1 MSLETLQQ
9 HGTDY
14 NSNFT
19 NQDFESDYHLHMS
32 L

>member
-1 MSLETLQQ
+1 MSLEILQQ

-14 NSNFT
+14 NNNST
-19 NQDFESDYHLHMS
+19 NQDFESNYHLHMF